1 MWVRNPYIMTDET
14 FETEFT
20 KTSSKGQIV
29 IPSKIRKKLNIV
41 DGSLLA
47 VTAQDDLIV
56 LKKVSSKISSA
67 DMKTLKLI
75 EEAWKDIDKGK
86 YKVRSKDDFFKEF
99 GEW

>member
-1 MWVRNPYIMTDET
+1 MGSET

-29 IPSKIRKKLNIV
+29 IPSSIRKKLNIG
-41 DGSLLA
+41 DGTLLA

-56 LKKVSSKISSA
+56 LKKISSKISPA

-75 EEAWKDIDKGK
+75 EEAWKDIDKGN
-86 YKVRSKDDFFKEF
+86 YKVRSKEDFFKEF
-99 GEW
+99 REW

>member
-1 MWVRNPYIMTDET
+1 MTDDE

-29 IPSKIRKKLNIV
+29 IPSKIRKKLNIG

-47 VTAQDDLIV
+47 VTAQDGLII
-56 LKKVSSKISSA
+56 LKKVSSNISSE
-67 DMKTLKLI
+67 DMMTLKLI
-75 EEAWKDIDKGK
+75 EEAWKDIVKGK

-99 GEW
+99 REW

>member
-1 MWVRNPYIMTDET
+1 MTDDE

-29 IPSKIRKKLNIV
+29 IPSKIRKKLNIG

-47 VTAQDDLIV
+47 ATAQDDLII
-56 LKKVSSKISSA
+56 LKKVSSNISSE
-67 DMKTLKLI
+67 DMMTLKLI

-99 GEW
+99 REW

>member
-1 MWVRNPYIMTDET
+1 MSDET

-47 VTAQDDLIV
+47 VTAQDDLII
-56 LKKVSSKISSA
+56 LKKVSSNISSK
-67 DMKTLKLI
+67 DMITLRLI

-86 YKVRSKDDFFKEF
+86 YKVRSKNDFFNELR
-99 GEW
+99 EW